1 MQLDKLI
8 EIYQKAIAQ
17 IDGSGITLVL
27 EPVNVRVDHPGS
39 LLDRTSEGVY
49 VARGVD
55 SPNFG
60 VLYDIYHSAVEG
72 EDIEAE
78 LANAGSIIK
87 YVQLADAP
95 GTWRTRNRRAG
106 LAGHAG
112 GAARLRLRRADRPG
126 VLPAD
131 CLRGVGPLHP
141 RRGGTGMTDRYPKAV
156 DVAIV
161 GSGPAGAAY
170 ARILSERAPGASIA
184 LFEVGPTVTNPPGA
198 HVKNIA
204 DPAER
209 ASAQTRSEGPHAQES
224 ADRTGGIVKTT
235 QRRARPGTFLL
246 ESGYQVDGE
255 DGLPVAA
262 MSSNVGG
269 MAAHWTGACPRP
281 NDSERIAILDADGS
295 FDELLSEAERLLGVT
310 TDAFDSSPYATLV
323 RGRLAAAED
332 AGRIA
337 TTRVQRM
344 PLAVHRREDG
354 NLVWSGSDVVFGDVT
369 RANPRFTLFDESL
382 VTRVLVEDGR
392 AAGVV
397 VTDRR
402 TGESAEVRAE
412 FVVVA
417 ADALRTPQLLWAS
430 GIRPDALGRY
440 LNDQAQ
446 IVFAVRIRDLPS
458 TDAGDSS
465 AATGLS
471 EYSGVTW
478 VPFTDDMPFHGQV
491 MQLDASPVKLADDDP
506 AAPGSIVGLG
516 LFCAKDLQA
525 SDRVEFSD
533 HDVDG
538 YGMPA
543 MTVHYQLTPRDHEV
557 IARGKE
563 EIVRLGKAVGE
574 PLDDRPFVMP
584 LGASL
589 HYQGTTRLGAAD
601 DGSSVCSPQGEVW
614 DVPGLF
620 VAGNGVIPTATAC
633 NPTLTG
639 VALAVNGARRIAEAL
654 R

>member
-1 MQLDKLI
+1 M
-8 EIYQKAIAQ
+8 
-17 IDGSGITLVL
+17 
-27 EPVNVRVDHPGS
+27 
-39 LLDRTSEGVY
+39 
-49 VARGVD
+49 
-55 SPNFG
+55 
-60 VLYDIYHSAVEG
+60 
-72 EDIEAE
+72 
-78 LANAGSIIK
+78 
-87 YVQLADAP
+87 
-95 GTWRTRNRRAG
+95 
-106 LAGHAG
+106 
-112 GAARLRLRRADRPG
+112 
-126 VLPAD
+126 
-131 CLRGVGPLHP
+131 
-141 RRGGTGMTDRYPKAV
+141 TGRYPEAV

-170 ARILSERAPGASIA
+170 ARILSERSPGATIA

-204 DPAER
+204 DPSER
-209 ASAQTRSEGPHAQES
+209 ARAQTRSEGPHAKDS
-224 ADRTGGIVKTT
+224 DDRVGGIVKTS
-235 QRRARPGTFLL
+235 QRRARPGTYLL

-281 NDSERIAILDADGS
+281 GGRERISLLDADGTL
-295 FDELLSEAERLLGVT
+295 DELLAEGERLLGVT
-310 TDAFDSSPYATLV
+310 TDAFDTSPYAELV
-323 RGRLAAAED
+323 RDRLAAAED
-332 AGRIA
+332 ADRVA
-337 TTRVQRM
+337 SARVQRM
-344 PLAVHRREDG
+344 PLAVHRRDDG

-382 VTRVLVEDGR
+382 VTRVIVEDGR

-397 VTDRR
+397 VSDRR
-402 TGESAEVRAE
+402 TGEDSEVRAR

-430 GIRPDALGRY
+430 GVRPEALGRY

-446 IVFAVRIRDLPS
+446 IVFAVRIRDLDQ
-458 TDAGDSS
+458 TAGDQS
-465 AATGLS
+465 AGATGLS

-525 SDRVEFSD
+525 SDRLEFSD
-533 HDVDG
+533 AEVDG

-543 MTVHYQLTPRDHEV
+543 MTVHYTLTPRDEAV
-557 IARGKE
+557 IARGKD
-563 EIVRLGKAVGE
+563 EIVRLGRAVGE
-574 PLDDRPFVMP
+574 PLDERPFAMP

-601 DGSSVCSPQGEVW
+601 DGSSVCSPEGEVW
-614 DVPGLF
+614 GVDGLF

-639 VALAVNGARRIAEAL
+639 VALAVHGARSIASRL
-654 R
+654 

>member
-1 MQLDKLI
+1 
-8 EIYQKAIAQ
+8 
-17 IDGSGITLVL
+17 
-27 EPVNVRVDHPGS
+27 
-39 LLDRTSEGVY
+39 
-49 VARGVD
+49 
-55 SPNFG
+55 
-60 VLYDIYHSAVEG
+60 
-72 EDIEAE
+72 
-78 LANAGSIIK
+78 
-87 YVQLADAP
+87 
-95 GTWRTRNRRAG
+95 
-106 LAGHAG
+106 
-112 GAARLRLRRADRPG
+112 
-126 VLPAD
+126 
-131 CLRGVGPLHP
+131 
-141 RRGGTGMTDRYPKAV
+141 MTDRYPEAV

-184 LFEVGPTVTNPPGA
+184 LFEVGPTITNPPGA

-224 ADRTGGIVKTT
+224 TDRTGGIVKTT
-235 QRRARPGTFLL
+235 QRRARPGTYLL
-246 ESGYQVDGE
+246 ESGYQVEGE

-310 TDAFDSSPYATLV
+310 TDAFDSSPYASLV
-323 RGRLAAAED
+323 RGRLASAED

-354 NLVWSGSDVVFGDVT
+354 NLVWSGSDVVFGEVT

-382 VTRVLVEDGR
+382 VTRVLVEDDR

-412 FVVVA
+412 IVVVA

-446 IVFAVRIRDLPS
+446 IVFAVRIRDLEP
-458 TDAGDSS
+458 TADGDGPG
-465 AATGLS
+465 ATGLS

-491 MQLDASPVKLADDDP
+491 MQLDASPVKLAEDDP

-533 HDVDG
+533 DDVDG

-557 IARGKE
+557 ITRGKE
-563 EIVRLGKAVGE
+563 EIVRLGRAVGE

-639 VALAVNGARRIAEAL
+639 VALAVNGARAISEKLADR
-654 R
+654 

>member
-1 MQLDKLI
+1 M
-8 EIYQKAIAQ
+8 
-17 IDGSGITLVL
+17 
-27 EPVNVRVDHPGS
+27 
-39 LLDRTSEGVY
+39 
-49 VARGVD
+49 
-55 SPNFG
+55 
-60 VLYDIYHSAVEG
+60 
-72 EDIEAE
+72 
-78 LANAGSIIK
+78 
-87 YVQLADAP
+87 
-95 GTWRTRNRRAG
+95 
-106 LAGHAG
+106 
-112 GAARLRLRRADRPG
+112 
-126 VLPAD
+126 
-131 CLRGVGPLHP
+131 
-141 RRGGTGMTDRYPKAV
+141 TGRYPDAV

-161 GSGPAGAAY
+161 GSGPAGATY
-170 ARILSERAPGASIA
+170 ARVLSERAPGATVA
-184 LFEVGPTVTNPPGA
+184 LFEVGPTVTDPPGA

-204 DPAER
+204 DPVDR
-209 ASAQTRSEGPHAQES
+209 ARAQTRSEGPHAKDSE
-224 ADRTGGIVKTT
+224 DRVGGIVKTS

-246 ESGYQVDGE
+246 ETGYQVEGE

-281 NDSERIAILDADGS
+281 NDSERIAVLDADGVL
-295 FDELLSEAERLLGVT
+295 DELLAEGERLLGVT
-310 TDAFDSSPYATLV
+310 TDAFDSSPYADIV
-323 RGRLAAAED
+323 RDRLAAAED
-332 AGRIA
+332 ARRTA
-337 TTRVQRM
+337 STRVQRM
-344 PLAVHRREDG
+344 PLAVHRRDDG
-354 NLVWSGSDVVFGDVT
+354 NLVWSGSDVVFGDIT
-369 RANPRFTLFDESL
+369 RDNGRFTLFDESL
-382 VTRVLVEDGR
+382 VTRVLVEDDR

-402 TGESAEVRAE
+402 TGESFEVRAQ

-430 GIRPDALGRY
+430 GVRPEALGRY

-446 IVFAVRIRDLPS
+446 IVFAVRIRDLEPA
-458 TDAGDSS
+458 AGDDGPGS
-465 AATGLS
+465 TGLS

-525 SDRVEFSD
+525 SDRLEFSD
-533 HDVDG
+533 AQSDG

-543 MTVHYQLTPRDHEV
+543 MTVHYTLTPRDEAV
-557 IARGKE
+557 IARAKE

-589 HYQGTTRLGAAD
+589 HYQGTTRLGEAD
-601 DGSSVCSPQGEVW
+601 DGTSVCSPEGEVW
-614 DVPGLF
+614 GVNGLF

-639 VALAVNGARRIAEAL
+639 VALAVHGGRTIASRLSA
-654 R
+654 